1 MVKAVDVLDNAI
13 NGKSTIQKLYNFT
26 AREVIAN
33 A

>member
-1 MVKAVDVLDNAI
+1 MVETVDVLDSAI

-26 AREVIAN
+26 AREVTAN